1 MYAWRLR
8 PSSICLGG
16 GSIPVPVP
24 IGIAFFLVV
33 LLVLE
38 GAQVVQGDGLGVLD
52 LRVDLVD
59 HLVVAA
65 AAAGRQGK
73 HNGGCVWMS
82 EKGTALTNRSHT
94 AVMKKHIM
102 HTSRARE

>member
-8 PSSICLGG
+8 PASICLGG
-16 GSIPVPVP
+16 GSIPAPVPVP
-24 IGIAFFLVV
+24 VVGIAFFLVV
-33 LLVLE
+33 LPLVFFLE
-38 GAQVVQGDGLGVLD
+38 GAQVVQGDGLSVLD

-94 AVMKKHIM
+94 AVMNKDKL
-102 HTSRARE
+102 

>member
-8 PSSICLGG
+8 PASICLGG
-16 GSIPVPVP
+16 GLIPVPVP
-24 IGIAFFLVV
+24 AVGIVV
-33 LLVLE
+33 FLLVGFLFLE

-65 AAAGRQGK
+65 ADRQGK
-73 HNGGCVWMS
+73 HDGGCVWMS

-94 AVMKKHIM
+94 AVMNKD
-102 HTSRARE
+102 TL